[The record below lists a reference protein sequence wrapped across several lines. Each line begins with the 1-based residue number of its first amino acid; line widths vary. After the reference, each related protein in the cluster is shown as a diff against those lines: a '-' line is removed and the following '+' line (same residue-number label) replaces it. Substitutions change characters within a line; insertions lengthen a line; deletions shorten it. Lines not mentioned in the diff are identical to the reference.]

1 MCAFLAFHAINP
13 HSHTSARARKCVSFY
28 FYIGCA
34 GYIQHGNAYTIV
46 YWNVQFNLLFVN
58 EWNGTVFPSVAS
70 TLYANWMLNCIYKLR
85 NGICQEWRKKTLF
98 SILFRLYSMVW
109 CWFSLD
115 VCNGSC
121 FRMMFY
127 VQFIWKLRNIDGEN
141 WTISPDGRNMFAMRW
156 IICYSHYAN
165 K

>member
-85 NGICQEWRKKTLF
+85 NGICQEWRKKNTIFNTF
-98 SILFRLYSMVW
+98 SFVFDGLVLI
-109 CWFSLD
+109 FSRCMQWIMLPND
-115 VCNGSC
+115 VLCSV
-121 FRMMFY
+121 Y
-127 VQFIWKLRNIDGEN
+127 LEIAK
-141 WTISPDGRNMFAMRW
+141 
-156 IICYSHYAN
+156 H
-165 K
+165 